1 MKFNDLI
8 AEQEK
13 NEIDKNK
20 YWQDTLNEYSLKL
33 SSLNNWLI
41 FERKK
46 LINKYGA
53 FYCPLPAFL
62 THTKYNN

>member
-8 AEQEK
+8 TEQEK

-20 YWQDTLNEYSLKL
+20 FWQDTLNEYFLKL

-46 LINKYGA
+46 LINKYGNI
-53 FYCPLPAFL
+53 YCPLPAFL
-62 THTKYNN
+62 LNKNF